1 MRNLI
6 CCAVFFVIQTL
17 QLTFAST
24 LSNEEKLAA
33 RVDQI
38 FEHFNASTPG
48 AAVAVV
54 KDGKLLLAKGYGMAN
69 LEYDIP
75 ITEHT
80 VFHVA
85 SVSKQFT
92 AFSVYLLASQGKL
105 KLTDNV
111 REYIPELPNFGI
123 AIP

>member
-54 KDGKLLLAKGYGMAN
+54 KDGKLLLAKGYGMGVPKLGNSGMYSLTLSVN
-69 LEYDIP
+69 LSLP
-75 ITEHT
+75 W
-80 VFHVA
+80 
-85 SVSKQFT
+85 
-92 AFSVYLLASQGKL
+92 LAS
-105 KLTDNV
+105 
-111 REYIPELPNFGI
+111 R
-123 AIP
+123 